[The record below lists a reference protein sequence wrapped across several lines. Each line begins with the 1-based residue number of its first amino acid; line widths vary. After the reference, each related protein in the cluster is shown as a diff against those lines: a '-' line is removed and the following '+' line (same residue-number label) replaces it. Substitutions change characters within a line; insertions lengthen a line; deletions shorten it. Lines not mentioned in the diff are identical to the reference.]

1 MITLIHGDDIVS
13 SRKYFI
19 EEKNS
24 LKNLKSLDSKD
35 LNIQNLVELFKS
47 DSLFSTEKNIFIENF
62 FEQKKSDEFE
72 KIINYVKKNSSK
84 VNLFIWEK
92 DELSKTE
99 LSVFPKTKANLFK
112 IPKTL
117 FSFLDNIS
125 PNSTNNVL
133 NFHLALKTADEEM
146 IFYMLIRQFRLMLS
160 FSNEEEG
167 SIDEIRRLAPWQKDK
182 LQRQSKLFSDKEL
195 KRIYNKLY
203 ETDLNIKTG
212 VFPNLTNAIDF
223 LLLDI

>member
-1 MITLIHGDDIVS
+1 MVTLIHGDDIVS

-19 EEKNS
+19 EQKNS
-24 LKNLKSLDSKD
+24 FKNPASLDAKD
-35 LNIQNLVELFKS
+35 LNLENVVELFKS
-47 DSLFSTEKNIFIENF
+47 DSLFSNEKNLFIENF
-62 FEQKKSDEFE
+62 YEQKKSQDFE
-72 KIINYVKKNSSK
+72 KIIDYIKKNNSK

-92 DELSKTE
+92 DELSKSE
-99 LSVFPKTKANLFK
+99 LSIFPKTKANLFK

-160 FSNEEEG
+160 MRDG
-167 SIDEIRRLAPWQKDK
+167 QRDSIDEIKRLAPWQKDK
-182 LQRQSKLFSDKEL
+182 LQRQSKLFSTEEL

-203 ETDLNIKTG
+203 EIDLNIKTG
-212 VFPNLTNAIDF
+212 VFSNLTTAIDF
-223 LLLDI
+223 FLLDI

>member
-19 EEKNS
+19 EQ
-24 LKNLKSLDSKD
+24 KNLFRNPTTLDGKN
-35 LNIQNLVELFKS
+35 LNLSNLIELFKS

-62 FEQKKSDEFE
+62 FEQKKSQDFE
-72 KIINYVKKNSSK
+72 KIIDYIKKNNSK

-92 DELSKTE
+92 NELSKAQ
-99 LSVFPKTKANLFK
+99 LYVFPKTKANLFK

-133 NFHLALKTADEEM
+133 NFHQALKTADEEM
-146 IFYMLIRQFRLMLS
+146 IFYMLIRQFRLLISLS
-160 FSNEEEG
+160 DGQND
-167 SIDEIRRLAPWQKDK
+167 SIDEIKRLAPWQKGK
-182 LQRQSKLFSDKEL
+182 LQKQSRIFTTEEL
-195 KRIYNKLY
+195 KRIYSKLY

-212 VFPNLTNAIDF
+212 VFQNLTTAIDF
-223 LLLDI
+223 FLLDI